1 MAVQEKRTKQFD
13 VRYLYILLVLSMII
27 PLMKPLGL
35 PIGIVK
41 ETRDVFEAVDALQ
54 PDELL
59 VLCPDY
65 SSTNATELDPMMAGV
80 FKHAL
85 QNDVKVLMFS
95 LVLEGPSLTQPF
107 LEKISDEIGKEYGVD
122 WVNLGYKPGNE
133 VTLKK
138 MVDDLWEGSANIDYF
153 NTSLDQ
159 IPMMKDL
166 RSLGQASLIVD
177 VSGKAPGIS
186 RYLTYVGLPA
196 GVPVTGGTTSVS
208 VPEEMPY
215 VRSGQYKGLLMGLKG
230 AAEYELLLDDPGMAV
245 AGMDAQS
252 LSHLLVIATIVFGN
266 IVYFVGKKQSE
277 YGI

>member
-1 MAVQEKRTKQFD
+1 VAVQEKRTKQFD